1 VHQRLDPVAD
11 APGHPA
17 GPPAASQLLIET
29 MEAMKLTDP
38 NPHLD
43 VAALR
48 KGLQAAA

>member
-1 VHQRLDPVAD
+1 MHQRLTLLPTLPATP
-11 APGHPA
+11 PGRRR
-17 GPPAASQLLIET
+17 SRSFLIET